1 MTTCRD
7 VIKSA
12 YRRSGIMA
20 AGVNLNAS
28 QANIGMER
36 LVGLYGS
43 LIEGGM
49 FGRICDKYLDTA
61 TYTAEEGQ
69 RVYQSIPATVTIPT
83 TVVDTGTGRTR
94 QPLDLA
100 FIIVVD
106 PVSGEP
112 EYWLFDGMR
121 GQWASIHGLTLTAQ
135 APLTPR
141 FDEAIKDLLAEALLE
156 ETGQPTPGELLRRV
170 GRARLSLATRRVGGR
185 KTGKGVYS

>member
-49 FGRICDKYLDTA
+49 FGRICDKYLDTD

-83 TVVDTGTGRTR
+83 TVVDTGTGLTR

-112 EYWLFDGMR
+112 ELLAVRWHARPM
-121 GQWASIHGLTLTAQ
+121 GLH
-135 APLTPR
+135 PR
-141 FDEAIKDLLAEALLE
+141 FDPHGASPAD
-156 ETGQPTPGELLRRV
+156 PPLR
-170 GRARLSLATRRVGGR
+170 
-185 KTGKGVYS
+185 

>member
-36 LVGLYGS
+36 LIGLYQT

-49 FGRICDKYLDTA
+49 FGRICDKYLDAA

-69 RVYQSIPATVTIPT
+69 RVYKSVASTVTIPT
-83 TVVDTGTGRTR
+83 TVVDTGTGLTR

-106 PVSGEP
+106 PTTGEP
-112 EYWLFDGMR
+112 QYWLFDRMR
-121 GQWASIHGLTLTAQ
+121 GQWAAVHDLTLTAQ

-141 FDEAIKDLLAEALLE
+141 FDEQIKDLLAEALLE

-170 GRARLSLATRRVGGR
+170 GRARLTLSARRVGER
-185 KTGKGVYS
+185 KTGTGVYS